1 MLVNPASPYGIGQRL
16 TRDAAERLARN
27 WSMVLFSGALLI
39 VSGVLIFSIDWTVR
53 SLATFV
59 GALFIFHGLIEAGT
73 LGVGD
78 RARTAGVITGVLS
91 ALAGVAI
98 VVWPAPGL
106 VAVAIFLGAWLIVVG
121 TISMSGAFA
130 ARRVLPSW
138 WLLLVTGIL
147 EVALGVLALAD
158 PGATLA
164 ALITVGGIW
173 AVAVGVSR
181 VVLSFELKRLP
192 QEVERSYASNMS
204 DLAQSAGNGGTP
216 ASSRAARGAEA

>member
-1 MLVNPASPYGIGQRL
+1 MLVNPAATYGIGHRL

-39 VSGVLIFSIDWTVR
+39 VSGVLILSIDWTVR

-59 GALFIFHGLIEAGT
+59 GALFIFHGLIEAAT

-78 RARTAGVITGVLS
+78 RARAAGVLTGILS

-106 VAVAIFLGAWLIVVG
+106 VVLAIFLGAWLIVIG

-130 ARRVLPSW
+130 ARHVLPSW
-138 WLLLVTGIL
+138 WLLLVTGVL

-173 AVAVGVSR
+173 AVAAGVSR

-192 QEVERSYASNMS
+192 QEAERAYASHMS
-204 DLAQSAGNGGTP
+204 DLAQRADNGGAHSARGTT
-216 ASSRAARGAEA
+216 RGAEA

>member
-1 MLVNPASPYGIGQRL
+1 MLANPATPYEFGRQL

-27 WSMVLFSGALLI
+27 WPTLLFSGLLLI
-39 VSGVLIFSIDWTVR
+39 VSGVLIFSIDWTLR
-53 SLATFV
+53 SLATFI
-59 GALFIFHGLIEAGT
+59 GALFIFQGLMEATT

-78 RARTAGVITGVLS
+78 RARTAGLLTGVLS

-106 VAVAIFLGAWLIVVG
+106 VAVAIFLGAWLIVTG
-121 TISMSGAFA
+121 TLSISGAFA
-130 ARRVLPSW
+130 LRRMLPSW
-138 WLLLVTGIL
+138 WLLLISGIL

-173 AVAVGVSR
+173 AIAIGVSR

-192 QEVERSYASNMS
+192 EEAERAYSGRVNGT
-204 DLAQSAGNGGTP
+204 AQAEGHGAPDP
-216 ASSRAARGAEA
+216 ARVAAPTTGA

>member
-1 MLVNPASPYGIGQRL
+1 MLFNPAATYGIGQRL

-39 VSGVLIFSIDWTVR
+39 VSGVLILSIDWTVR

-59 GALFIFHGLIEAGT
+59 GALFIFHGLIEAAT

-78 RARTAGVITGVLS
+78 RARAAGVLTGVLS

-106 VAVAIFLGAWLIVVG
+106 VVLAIFLGSWLIVIG

-130 ARRVLPSW
+130 ARHMLPSW
-138 WLLLVTGIL
+138 WLLLITGIL

-173 AVAVGVSR
+173 AVAAGVSR
-181 VVLSFELKRLP
+181 VVLSLELRRLP
-192 QEVERSYASNMS
+192 QEAERAYASHMS
-204 DLAQSAGNGGTP
+204 GLAQGTDNGG
-216 ASSRAARGAEA
+216 SHQQSRAARTADA